1 VTFVTQFLII
11 KSEGLRHIGDIG
23 GKNYNQFASV
33 LWIIVWCGYELVLA
47 MPSIF
52 CDTRLQYPCSSQ
64 RSRVDSFDANKKSS
78 QKRDELIQSCD
89 QLIEQCYRQ
98 IFFHAM
104 TADRDVSLESQLRSG
119 SITVRDFIRGL
130 LLSERFYR
138 GYILCNSNERIVE
151 QVIGRVLG
159 RSVYNSEEV
168 LSWSIVI
175 AGQGFAKFIDL
186 ILDGTEYMDRFG
198 YDSMPVQIN
207 RLIPGQAIGEVP
219 IYQKLPRYSEYWRDK
234 LISSKMMMSI
244 DQFNTYSLRRAS
256 VASLIYDKPE
266 GRALTIWTLL
276 LSIGSIGA
284 LIIVLSIFNAT
295 FTVR

>member
-1 VTFVTQFLII
+1 
-11 KSEGLRHIGDIG
+11 
-23 GKNYNQFASV
+23 
-33 LWIIVWCGYELVLA
+33 

-52 CDTRLQYPCSSQ
+52 SDTRLQYPCSSQ
-64 RSRVDSFDANKKSS
+64 RSRVDSFDANKISS
-78 QKRDELIQSCD
+78 QKRDELTESCD
-89 QLIEQCYRQ
+89 RLIEQCYRQ

-104 TADRDVSLESQLRSG
+104 TADRDVFLESQLRSG

-159 RSVYNSEEV
+159 RPVYNSEEV
-168 LSWSIVI
+168 FSWSIVI

-186 ILDGTEYMDRFG
+186 ILDGSEYMDRFG
-198 YDSMPVQIN
+198 YDSMPLQIN
-207 RLIPGQAIGEVP
+207 RLIPGQAIGELP

-244 DQFNTYSLRRAS
+244 DQFNAYSLRRAS

-276 LSIGSIGA
+276 LSIGSISA